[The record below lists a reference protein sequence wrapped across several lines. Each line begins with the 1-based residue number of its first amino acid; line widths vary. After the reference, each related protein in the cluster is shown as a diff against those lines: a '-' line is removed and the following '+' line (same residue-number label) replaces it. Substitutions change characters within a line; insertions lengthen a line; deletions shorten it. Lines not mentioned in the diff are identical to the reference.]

1 MIRLCQDVPLQLKLL
16 RDGLHYKISIR
27 QGRHIRDRKHS
38 SQHIRLLCRLQ
49 LSLLDFAVEV
59 LCDGIDSAIQKALL
73 NVPQQHLVTGTRK
86 NVRNAITHG
95 ASAKHSHSSDG
106 INRQAAS
113 FILRDEPSELEDARD
128 AHCGQAVRS
137 KRSTVAARLR

>member
-16 RDGLHYKISIR
+16 RNGFHYKISIR
-27 QGRHIRDRKHS
+27 QRRHVRDRKHS

-59 LCDGIDSAIQKALL
+59 LCDGINGAIQKSLL
-73 NVPQQHLVTGTRK
+73 NVAQQYLVARARK

-113 FILRDEPSELEDARD
+113 SSLATN
-128 AHCGQAVRS
+128 QAN
-137 KRSTVAARLR
+137 